1 MRIGKDQRTFKKA
14 FFIQRK
20 SIRSFIFFM
29 TLFLTTGNLF
39 PLSAQDEK
47 VLNIYNWTDDIAPDV
62 LRKFEEETGIKVNYD
77 VYDSDEVLEAKLL
90 LGNSGYDVV
99 FPSANP
105 FFARQIKAGIY
116 EKIDKSQLK
125 NYHNLDANVLKRLEE
140 IDPEN
145 NYGIPYS
152 WGTIGIAYNPE
163 KLSKCMP
170 GVDIE
175 KLTEN
180 FGILFNS
187 EIVQHFATCG
197 VSLQSSALDVFNA
210 ILVYA
215 GVNPNTTSREEFEK
229 AVKILKSVRPFIRK
243 FTAGGL
249 IEDLATGETCLA
261 LGWSGDVLKASL
273 RAKELNQKFQIK
285 YAIPKEGAEIWFEV
299 MAIPKDAPHRENAY
313 KFIDFILRPQVI
325 AEITNYIYDA
335 NPNKA
340 SLQYVAKE
348 VRNNPIIYPPASV
361 MKTLFVSKSAPQNFE
376 RWRSR
381 AWIRIKTGI

>member
-1 MRIGKDQRTFKKA
+1 MKKTKKNSQRV
-14 FFIQRK
+14 
-20 SIRSFIFFM
+20 SFLKRMKILK
-29 TLFLTTGNLF
+29 LFLCGFGIILMIRNFSPLF
-39 PLSAQDEK
+39 AEEEK
-47 VLNIYNWTDDIAPDV
+47 ILNIYNWTDDIAPDV

-90 LGNSGYDVV
+90 LGSSGYDVV

-116 EKIDKSQLK
+116 EKIDKTRLK
-125 NYHNLDANVLKRLEE
+125 NYHNLDGSVLKRLEE

-170 GVDIE
+170 GVNIE
-175 KLTEN
+175 KLTKSY
-180 FGILFNS
+180 GILFDP
-187 EIVQHFATCG
+187 ETVKHFASCG

-215 GVNPNTTSREEFEK
+215 GVNPNTTSHEEFEK
-229 AVKILKSVRPFIRK
+229 AVEILKSVRPYIRK
-243 FTAGGL
+243 FTSGGL

-261 LGWSGDVLKASL
+261 LGWSGDVLKASF

-325 AEITNYIYDA
+325 AEITNYVYDA

-340 SLQYVAKE
+340 SLPYIAKD